1 MLPDYDRLGYL
12 HVTPDEVCTASVAL
26 HGRSGKHP
34 EYPLERLCTHL
45 DEPFQ
50 LAFARRAQQLFEDRD
65 DVGLVASHQGLAIRG
80 ETEEAIDAAV
90 EVLKDFYGAHLRL
103 GPPTIRYHDGVTLE
117 QPWMGLRVRCQAK
130 DLEPVKL
137 DLISRGATIE
147 SCEPDLGQYAIQGCG
162 PLARLIGYRSALE
175 KRTSGSAHSVM
186 WLSHYA
192 PVATLP
198 PEGDAA

>member
-1 MLPDYDRLGYL
+1 MRILESPHWATR
-12 HVTPDEVCTASVAL
+12 TRECVC
-26 HGRSGKHP
+26 HEESGKHP

-45 DEPFQ
+45 GEPFQ

-65 DVGLVASHQGLAIRG
+65 DVGLVASHQGLTIRG

-90 EVLKDFYGAHLRL
+90 EVLNDFYGAHLRT

-117 QPWMGLRVRCQAK
+117 QPWMCLRVRCQAK
-130 DLEPVKL
+130 DLEAVKM
-137 DLISRGATIE
+137 DLIGRDATIV

-162 PLARLIGYRSALE
+162 PLACLIGYRSTLE
-175 KRTSGSAHSVM
+175 KLTSASAHCVM